1 MALSWKLHRDG
12 KTVSPDAI
20 VLPEERL
27 SWPRTIG
34 FGAQHVVAMF
44 GATFLVPLITGFPP
58 TATLFFSGLG
68 TILFLL
74 LTGNRLPSYLGSSFA
89 FIAPIMAATASG
101 DGDLG
106 RASFG
111 ILAIGVLMAIVG
123 LVVARFGT
131 GWINALMPPVVMG
144 AIVALI
150 GFNLAPAVKNNWI
163 GNPGANPDVDQA
175 LSSTIALV
183 TLVAILLIT
192 VLFRGLIGRLSIVLG
207 MAVGYIAAA
216 FAGLVDFSGVQS
228 ANWIGLPAFH
238 AVANPFADPT
248 LWGLLPAFLPV
259 VLVLIAENVGH
270 VKSVGLMVNRDLDP
284 VTGRALLADGVSTM
298 LAGFGGGSGTTTYG
312 ENIGVMAATR
322 VYSTA
327 AYWVAGV
334 IAILLSFSPKV
345 GAVIFS
351 VPAAVLGG
359 VTVALYGL
367 IGLIGVK
374 IWIDNKVDFSKP
386 INQFSAAV
394 PLIVGIADFTVQY
407 GSVVFNGIAL
417 GTIAAIGVY
426 HLMRVLAKLRGGE
439 MQVADPV
446 VTGSTDVP
454 DPASEQ
460 RSV

>member
-1 MALSWKLHRDG
+1 MALPWKLHGDG
-12 KTVSPDAI
+12 KHVAPDAI

-27 SWPRTIG
+27 SWGRTFG

-44 GATFLVPLITGFPP
+44 GATFLVPLITGFSP

-89 FIAPIMAATASG
+89 FIAPIMAATAGG
-101 DGDLG
+101 DDLG

-123 LVVARFGT
+123 LVVHRFGT

-150 GFNLAPAVKNNWI
+150 GFNLAPAVRNNWT
-163 GNPGANPDVDQA
+163 GNPGANPDVDQV
-175 LSSTIALV
+175 LSSWVALA

-207 MAVGYIAAA
+207 MAVGYVIAVMT
-216 FAGLVDFSGVQS
+216 GLVDFTAVSEASWV
-228 ANWIGLPAFH
+228 GLPAFH
-238 AVANPFADPT
+238 AVGNPFADPT

-270 VKSVGLMVNRDLDP
+270 VKSVGLMVGRDLDG
-284 VTGRALLADGVSTM
+284 VTGRALLADGLSTM

-327 AYWVAGV
+327 AYWIAGG
-334 IAILLSFSPKV
+334 IAVFLSFSPKV

-351 VPAAVLGG
+351 VPPAVLGG

-394 PLIVGIADFTVQY
+394 PLIVGIADFTIQF

-426 HLMRVLAKLRGGE
+426 HLMRILAKARGGE
-439 MQVADPV
+439 MQIADPV
-446 VTGSTDVP
+446 VTA
-454 DPASEQ
+454 PAEEAKP
-460 RSV
+460 

>member
-1 MALSWKLHRDG
+1 MALPWKLHGDG
-12 KTVSPDAI
+12 KHVAPDAI

-27 SWPRTIG
+27 SWGRTIG

-44 GATFLVPLITGFPP
+44 GATFLVPLLTGFSP

-68 TILFLL
+68 TMLFLL

-89 FIAPIMAATASG
+89 FIAPILAATAGG
-101 DGDLG
+101 DDLG

-111 ILAIGVLMAIVG
+111 ILAIGVLMAVVG
-123 LVVARFGT
+123 LVVHRFGT

-150 GFNLAPAVKNNWI
+150 GFNLAPAVRNNWT
-163 GNPGANPDVDQA
+163 GNPGANPDVDQV
-175 LSSTIALV
+175 LSSWVALA

-207 MAVGYIAAA
+207 MAVGYIIAVI
-216 FAGLVDFSGVQS
+216 AGLVNFDAV
-228 ANWIGLPAFH
+228 AEADWVGLPQFH
-238 AVANPFADPT
+238 AVGNPFADPS

-270 VKSVGLMVNRDLDP
+270 VKSVGLMVNRDLDG
-284 VTGRALLADGVSTM
+284 VTGRALLADGLSTM

-327 AYWVAGV
+327 AYWVAGT
-334 IAILLSFSPKV
+334 IAVLLSFSPKV

-351 VPAAVLGG
+351 VPPAVLGG

-394 PLIVGIADFTVQY
+394 PLIVGIADFTIQF

-426 HLMRVLAKLRGGE
+426 HLMRVLAKARGGE
-439 MQVADPV
+439 MQLADPV
-446 VTGSTDVP
+446 VTG
-454 DPASEQ
+454 PAADDAS
-460 RSV
+460 